1 MEFNKEEE
9 EEEIY
14 HQSLLRAKHI
24 KSKQRKSCSNSL
36 KVFFSKKKTKE
47 RND

>member
-1 MEFNKEEE
+1 MEFNKEEEE

-14 HQSLLRAKHI
+14 HQSLLRAKHV

-36 KVFFSKKKTKE
+36 KVFFFKKENKGKK
-47 RND
+47 